1 MKTEIM
7 ENGDSHHLCGKWGQ
21 PPFVKFDFWFRKLY
35 NHVSYAQEEG
45 KWGQPPFVKFD
56 FWFRKLYNHVSYAQE
71 I

>member
-35 NHVSYAQEEG
+35 NHVSYAQE
-45 KWGQPPFVKFD
+45 
-56 FWFRKLYNHVSYAQE
+56 